1 MAYQGFLIQVG
12 GYQITGESIIN
23 MESYQASIEV
33 QDLDPFR
40 SADGVLHR
48 NALPHT
54 ALHVVVSTRQGV
66 TGEEMAAF
74 FANIRANFSIPIERK
89 ANVTAYVPEYNDYV
103 TQACYM
109 PTPEPIIRVIDPKT
123 NVVKYNSFQLEW
135 IGY

>member
-1 MAYQGFLIQVG
+1 MAYQGFLIKVG
-12 GYQITGESIIN
+12 SFVITGESIIN
-23 MESYQASIEV
+23 MESYQAAIEV

-40 SADGVLHR
+40 SADGILHR
-48 NALPHT
+48 NALEHT

-74 FANIRANFSIPIERK
+74 FGNIRANFTIPIERK
-89 ANVTAYVPEYNDYV
+89 ANVTAYIPEYNDYV

-109 PTPEPIIRVIDPKT
+109 PTPEPIIRVIDPRT
-123 NVVKYNSFQLEW
+123 NEVKYNSFQLEW